1 MALRNSRYFPF
12 NVNDRFPKARGAR
25 TFTSAATSIDP
36 YRFSGVGDLYIR
48 DMPRATR
55 ARAAKGALREKTDG
69 ETNVVSPAPDA
80 KAVGA
85 VKAVAAAAT
94 DAAEAVEEEWSME
107 REFREIDEECEFPI
121 AIARS
126 VLQGQHPRAR
136 GASRASTRPRK
147 SRARTA
153 PTATDGRFPQP
164 LRTPYALCSG
174 QAMRGDHEERRGLR
188 GDDPQATQEGDRQ
201 DSQEGAP
208 PTPKP
213 RDDRFH
219 RTLQLR
225 HPETDIGPPLAR
237 DSRAPLPTPSLANRS
252 EACP

>member
-12 NVNDRFPKARGAR
+12 NVNERFPKARGAR

-174 QAMRGDHEERRGLR
+174 
-188 GDDPQATQEGDRQ
+188 
-201 DSQEGAP
+201 
-208 PTPKP
+208 
-213 RDDRFH
+213 
-219 RTLQLR
+219 
-225 HPETDIGPPLAR
+225 
-237 DSRAPLPTPSLANRS
+237 
-252 EACP
+252 